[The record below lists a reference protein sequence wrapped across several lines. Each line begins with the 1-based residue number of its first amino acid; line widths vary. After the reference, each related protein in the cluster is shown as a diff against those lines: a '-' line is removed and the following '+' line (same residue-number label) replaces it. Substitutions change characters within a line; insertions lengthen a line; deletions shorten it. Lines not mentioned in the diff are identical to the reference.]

1 MVENK
6 LKIFV
11 ELQDL
16 MQNTPLQSKAY
27 DCLKVMCE
35 DSIRSLESNNIAPV
49 TFSRWKL
56 KARVDGERLAG
67 LADAKELQKWV
78 DDKKLQKILTNL
90 VERKIELF
98 KEFGVIPVVRKNE
111 TNGGKG
117 NERLYWL
124 DVEKYN
130 DVNEIESDQSSDD
143 IHGIYYHRANPNE
156 IKISWFYKLF
166 FRNGEVRNRSIN
178 GIFLISALFLSFLFW
193 VFFVTA
199 VSVILVRT
207 EQNLTLLNLLF
218 FITAL
223 GFSWVMW
230 KYHFVPMWN
239 LTDHRV
245 IKAPM
250 MFLALSEL
258 DADIEMYRDK
268 DKNQITRFTRFT
280 ATCPICTAD
289 IILREGM
296 PYQNAPLVGR
306 CVESPFAHV
315 YSFDR
320 VTMKGYL
327 LTTLPITPN
336 ASLNTP

>member
-1 MVENK
+1 MVEDK

-124 DVEKYN
+124 DVEKLDEYN
-130 DVNEIESDQSSDD
+130 DVESDQSMDD
-143 IHGIYYHRANPNE
+143 INVIHYHRANSNE

-166 FRNGEVRNRSIN
+166 FKNGEVRNRSIN
-178 GIFLISALFLSFLFW
+178 GIFFISALFLSFLFW
-193 VFFVTA
+193 VLFLIA
-199 VSVILVRT
+199 VSVVLVRAG
-207 EQNLTLLNLLF
+207 QNFTSFSLLLF
-218 FITAL
+218 ISVL

-230 KYHFVPMWN
+230 KYHFLPIWN
-239 LTDHRV
+239 LPIHRV

-268 DKNQITRFTRFT
+268 DRNKITRFTRFT

-289 IILREGM
+289 ITLREGM

-320 VTMKGYL
+320 VAMKGDS
-327 LTTLPITPN
+327 LTM
-336 ASLNTP
+336 